1 MGLTDKDIVALS
13 GGHSLVLVLLC
24 EVEAH
29 PFIRNT
35 VFNTEVLSLRERRT
49 LKGLGL
55 TVHGPVIL

>member
-1 MGLTDKDIVALS
+1 MGLTDQAIVALS
-13 GGHSLVLVLLC
+13 GGHNLVLVFF

-29 PFIRNT
+29 LFIRNT
-35 VFNTEVLSLRERRT
+35 VFNTEVFSLRERRT